1 MNTQAMPLPL
11 PIRFTEAL
19 IARFSLPVLLIGGSV
34 FVPLILIYYVTG
46 ALYPAPEVDVWG
58 SIPLEL
64 TGTFLLASIMPSYLL
79 MCFVASARVN
89 NSTHAVIATLVEAPQ
104 EAQLLRFR
112 WARLWPLGVFPAM
125 VFALTSN
132 IPWPG
137 LSFDPASNQFIIS
150 LTWVFSQFFLWSI
163 IGLVLFFSIHESL
176 ALNSLAKKVRVDLYQ
191 LDSLNGFG
199 RAGLNSFLMLAG
211 ALALT
216 ALQSIGQGFR
226 FDTYI
231 NVLVVAIPAALI
243 LVPLPIWRI
252 HRRMLTEKKSLL
264 QEIAFEI
271 QGASSSLEDA
281 ALHRMNALLQRREQI
296 HRLRSW
302 PMDLSI
308 FSRFVLYVFIPPL
321 AWVGAALMEVF
332 LDSVLIG

>member
-1 MNTQAMPLPL
+1 
-11 PIRFTEAL
+11 
-19 IARFSLPVLLIGGSV
+19 VLLIGGSV
-34 FVPLILIYYVTG
+34 FVPLILLYYVTG
-46 ALYPAPEVDVWG
+46 ALYPAPEVEVFG
-58 SIPLEL
+58 SVPLEL
-64 TGTFLLASIMPSYLL
+64 TGIFLLASIMPSYLL
-79 MCFVASARVN
+79 MCLVAGIRVN
-89 NSTHAVIATLVEAPQ
+89 NNTHAVIATLVEAPQ
-104 EAQLLRFR
+104 EAQLLRYR
-112 WARLWPLGVFPAM
+112 WARLWPLSVFPAM

-132 IPWPG
+132 IEWQI
-137 LSFDPASNQFIIS
+137 LSFDSASNRFVIS

-163 IGLVLFFSIHESL
+163 VGLVLFFSIHESL
-176 ALNSLAKKVRVDLYQ
+176 VLNNLAKKVRVDLYQ

-199 RAGLNSFLMLAG
+199 SAGLNSFLMLAG

-226 FDTYI
+226 FDNYVNALI
-231 NVLVVAIPAALI
+231 VVIPAALI

-252 HRRMLTEKKSLL
+252 HRCMLAEKKSLL
-264 QEIAFEI
+264 QGIAIEI
-271 QGASSSLEDA
+271 QGASSALEDV
-281 ALHRMNALLQRREQI
+281 ALHRMNALLQRKEQI

-332 LDSVLIG
+332 LDSMLIG